1 MIGVS
6 HLTTEEIKVGL
17 SDFFKIT
24 HCLPLQGG
32 RRLTIVWNYKI
43 GYGVTHPL
51 SCLQSPGPTPAFLAA
66 AFLGLCRPTWQWH
79 SVSMDLVEGV
89 LVDDHEKQ
97 CGCCAGIFLINQ

>member
-17 SDFFKIT
+17 SGLSEIT

-32 RRLTIVWNYKI
+32 GRLTTVWDYKI

-51 SCLQSPGPTPAFLAA
+51 SRLQSPRPTPAFLAA

-79 SVSMDLVEGV
+79 SVYMDLVEV
-89 LVDDHEKQ
+89 RYW
-97 CGCCAGIFLINQ
+97 